1 MIKLKNKFIFIL
13 LFSSLFF
20 ISYYEKKNEE
30 EKIENFTAADTLIE
44 QKDSYIA
51 VLEIPKINLKKGFY
65 SLNSTLNNVDK
76 NIQVIETSKMPDIEN
91 SNLILASHSGTSKIA
106 YFKNLFRLEKE
117 DIAYIYYKGKKYE
130 YQLQYV
136 YNEKKDGNL
145 SIRREMNQTNLTL
158 ITCDKKEKDIQNV
171 YIFKQIHS
179 F

>member
-1 MIKLKNKFIFIL
+1 
-13 LFSSLFF
+13 
-20 ISYYEKKNEE
+20 
-30 EKIENFTAADTLIE
+30 
-44 QKDSYIA
+44 
-51 VLEIPKINLKKGFY
+51 
-65 SLNSTLNNVDK
+65 
-76 NIQVIETSKMPDIEN
+76 MPDIEN